1 MPLLKDLTT
10 QQFLK
15 MDNEAYRILSNNGK
29 LVYLAFVNAHP
40 NTNPTD
46 EFMAEKSDMG
56 LSRYKTAK
64 AELIEHD
71 FLYVQRLG
79 AKGATIVYHLGVQA
93 VKAIKTKLDKKQDYS
108 KYEKVEKQP
117 FLEKVKN

>member
-1 MPLLKDLTT
+1 MPLVKDLTT
-10 QQFLK
+10 KQFLK
-15 MDNEAYRILSNNGK
+15 MDSEAYKVLSNNGK

-40 NTNPTD
+40 NINPTD

-56 LSRYKTAK
+56 LNRYKSAK
-64 AELIEHD
+64 AELIEHE

-79 AKGATIVYHLGVQA
+79 AKGATIVYHFGKQA
-93 VKAIKTKLDKKQDYS
+93 VKAIREKLDKKLDYS

>member
-1 MPLLKDLTT
+1 MPLVKDLTT
-10 QQFLK
+10 KQFLK
-15 MDNEAYRILSNNGK
+15 VDKKAYELLSNNGI

-46 EFMAEKSDMG
+46 DYMAGKSGMG

-64 AELIEHD
+64 AELIEHE

-79 AKGATIVYHLGVQA
+79 AKGAIIVYHFGKKA
-93 VKAIKTKLDKKQDYS
+93 VKGIREKLDKKLDYS
-108 KYEKVEKQP
+108 KYEKVEKEP